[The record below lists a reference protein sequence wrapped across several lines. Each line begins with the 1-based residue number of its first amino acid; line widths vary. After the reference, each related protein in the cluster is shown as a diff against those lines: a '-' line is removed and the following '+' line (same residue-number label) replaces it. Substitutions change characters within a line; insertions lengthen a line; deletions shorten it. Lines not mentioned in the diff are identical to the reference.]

1 MFPSTSSQVQNPAY
15 PGPPPSTGT
24 PTLVH
29 EGPPEMSIRLK
40 AGPAPK
46 VQKRPLR
53 QHPTI
58 LASLPAAGIGW
69 SEDGVGFLPFGEKKK
84 TIRPSLATGFSCGSW
99 LFPFTATCKHP
110 TSSPSQSASLA
121 RDSDA
126 V

>member
-1 MFPSTSSQVQNPAY
+1 MSPSTSSQVQNPAY

-46 VQKRPLR
+46 VQKRTLR

-84 TIRPSLATGFSCGSW
+84 N
-99 LFPFTATCKHP
+99 HP
-110 TSSPSQSASLA
+110 TQPSYRVLLRVLA
-121 RDSDA
+121 FSFHRHL
-126 V
+126 